1 MLGEAAAQG
10 RGKALSDLRI
20 APYDGPDAKR
30 GDVARRQKVSLV
42 IECRV
47 REMLDVIERRE
58 DRNDPKAV
66 QNHRF
71 GQ

>member
-1 MLGEAAAQG
+1 MRASQQDPGNPE
-10 RGKALSDLRI
+10 
-20 APYDGPDAKR
+20 GPDAKR